1 VSFKDLH
8 RGYTTM
14 SVAQLRIAISRG
26 LGFDSPY
33 SLRQYVEPIIEQI
46 SQEKMVEV
54 HTRHQVS
61 NGYYIYSFYLKGL
74 CPKEVGNIVY
84 DKNRAFARWDGET
97 LVIGYTW

>member
-1 VSFKDLH
+1 
-8 RGYTTM
+8 M